1 MTATRATDERSTDAE
16 VLPMFP
22 LGSVLFP
29 SMILPLRVFEPRYQL
44 LTRTVL
50 EAGGRFGV
58 VLIERGSEVGGGDVR
73 SPVGCVATILR
84 HEEQVDGQWFLVCV
98 GTSRCRV
105 LEWMDDDPYPVAR
118 VERWDDPPADSHL
131 AAAVADLAVPFRT
144 VLGLA
149 AELDKWSVPVT
160 IELSEDPV
168 LATHQMAAV
177 SPFGPLDRYRLLGA
191 PTGRHRAAMLSTMFE
206 DSAELLRAQLGSG

>member
-1 MTATRATDERSTDAE
+1 MIGSDAE
-16 VLPMFP
+16 LLPMFP

-44 LTRTVL
+44 LMRRVL
-50 EAGGRFGV
+50 DTGGRFGI

-73 SPVGCVATILR
+73 SPVGCVATILQ
-84 HEEQVDGQWFLVCV
+84 HEEQLDGQWFLVCV
-98 GTSRCRV
+98 GTSRCNV
-105 LEWMDDDPYPVAR
+105 VEWLDDDPYPVAR
-118 VERWDDPPADSHL
+118 VERWDDPPSDASL
-131 AAAVADLAVPFRT
+131 AAAVADLFEPFRT
-144 VLGLA
+144 VLALA
-149 AELDKWSVPVT
+149 AELDEWSVPLT

-168 LATHQMAAV
+168 LATYQMAAV

-191 PTGRHRAAMLSTMFE
+191 PTGHDRATMLSTMFD